1 LVRGRAFACIRGWQ
15 NRKAP
20 LAAGKTMSLN
30 FNPQV
35 TRLLDKIERF
45 GLSHDPG
52 QTDRKQ
58 KMLNVE
64 RPTAELIHIL
74 LLSSRRKHVLEIGTS
89 NGFSAIVIGATLQS
103 IDGAA
108 PLTTIERDPI
118 KVAGARRNIE
128 HAQLSFI
135 VQVIQGP
142 ATEVVSNLAGPF
154 DCVFFDADR
163 VSAPDQLRM
172 LLPKF
177 EPDVLL
183 LTDNVLS
190 HPQEVAAYITA
201 VERLPDFVCMTVPI
215 GKGLHI
221 AYRHDDE

>member
-1 LVRGRAFACIRGWQ
+1 
-15 NRKAP
+15 
-20 LAAGKTMSLN
+20 MSLN

-35 TRLLDKIERF
+35 MRVLDEIERF
-45 GLSHDPG
+45 GLSHDSG

-58 KMLNVE
+58 KMLNLE
-64 RPTAELIHIL
+64 RPTAELMHMM
-74 LLSSRRKHVLEIGTS
+74 LLSSRRRHVLEIGTS

-103 IDGAA
+103 IDGAV

-128 HAQLSFI
+128 HAKLSFI
-135 VQVIQGP
+135 VQVIQGS
-142 ATEVVSNLAGPF
+142 ATEVVNDLAGPF

-163 VSAPDQLRM
+163 VSAPEQLRI

-177 EPDVLL
+177 EPGVLL

-190 HPQEVAAYITA
+190 HPREVEAYISL
-201 VERLPDFVCMTVPI
+201 VERLPGFVSITVPV

-221 AYRHDDE
+221 AYRQEQTAKEFRIPG

>member
-1 LVRGRAFACIRGWQ
+1 
-15 NRKAP
+15 
-20 LAAGKTMSLN
+20 MSLN
-30 FNPQV
+30 FHPQV
-35 TRLLDKIERF
+35 LRVLDQIERF
-45 GLSHDPG
+45 GLLHDPV

-58 KMLNVE
+58 KMLNLE

-74 LLSSRRKHVLEIGTS
+74 LLSGGRKRVLEIGTS

-103 IDGAA
+103 IDGAV
-108 PLTTIERDPI
+108 PLTTIERDAT

-128 HAQLSFI
+128 HAKLSFI
-135 VQVIQGP
+135 VQVIQGS
-142 ATEVVSNLAGPF
+142 ATEVVDELAGPF

-163 VSAPDQLRM
+163 VSAPEQLQI
-172 LLPKF
+172 LLPKL

-190 HPQEVAAYITA
+190 HPQEVEAYITA
-201 VERLPDFVCMTVPI
+201 IEQLPGFVSVIVPV

-221 AYRHDDE
+221 ACRHKEM

>member
-1 LVRGRAFACIRGWQ
+1 
-15 NRKAP
+15 
-20 LAAGKTMSLN
+20 MSLN

-35 TRLLDKIERF
+35 MRVLDEIERF
-45 GLSHDPG
+45 GLSHDSG
-52 QTDRKQ
+52 QADHKQ
-58 KMLNVE
+58 KMLNLE
-64 RPTAELIHIL
+64 RPTAELIHVL
-74 LLSSRRKHVLEIGTS
+74 LLSSRRRHVLEIGTS

-103 IDGAA
+103 IDGAV

-128 HAQLSFI
+128 HAKLSFI
-135 VQVIQGP
+135 VQVIQGS
-142 ATEVVSNLAGPF
+142 ATEVVNDLAGPF

-163 VSAPDQLRM
+163 VSAPEQLRI

-177 EPDVLL
+177 EPGVLL

-190 HPQEVAAYITA
+190 HPREVEAYISL
-201 VERLPDFVCMTVPI
+201 VERLPGFVSITVPV

-221 AYRHDDE
+221 AYRQEQTAKEFRIPG

>member
-1 LVRGRAFACIRGWQ
+1 
-15 NRKAP
+15 
-20 LAAGKTMSLN
+20 MSLN

-35 TRLLDKIERF
+35 MRVLDEIERF
-45 GLSHDPG
+45 GLSHDSG

-58 KMLNVE
+58 KMLNLE

-74 LLSSRRKHVLEIGTS
+74 LLSNRRKHVLEIGTS

-103 IDGAA
+103 IDGAV

-128 HAQLSFI
+128 HAKLSFV
-135 VQVIQGP
+135 VQVIQGS
-142 ATEVVSNLAGPF
+142 ATEVVNELTGPF

-163 VSAPDQLRM
+163 VSAPEQLRI

-177 EPDVLL
+177 EPGVLL

-190 HPQEVAAYITA
+190 HPREVEAYISL
-201 VERLPDFVCMTVPI
+201 VERLPGFVSITVPV

-221 AYRHDDE
+221 AYRQEQTAKEFRIPG